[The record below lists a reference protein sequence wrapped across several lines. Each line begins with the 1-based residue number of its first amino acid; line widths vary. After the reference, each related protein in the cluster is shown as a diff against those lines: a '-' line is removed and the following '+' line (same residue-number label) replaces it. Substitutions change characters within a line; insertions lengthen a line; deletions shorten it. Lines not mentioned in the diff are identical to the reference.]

1 MDYYSVGF
9 LKSNSGKKGEGMP
22 VVRNPQYYFKEGFC
36 WTNVLNPQARLLK
49 TKLKVKSVNDVGSM
63 SLSSIIDKIP
73 DFYFVILLNSDVLF
87 DYYREFLNITVNIQI
102 NDIRQLPIIIPSEEQ
117 LRKYK
122 TLFDEIIVFK
132 KQEFNSIIDEIT
144 SENKIK
150 TKEFQLNKLVNKLY
164 GI

>member
-1 MDYYSVGF
+1 
-9 LKSNSGKKGEGMP
+9 MP

>member
-1 MDYYSVGF
+1 
-9 LKSNSGKKGEGMP
+9 
-22 VVRNPQYYFKEGFC
+22 
-36 WTNVLNPQARLLK
+36 
-49 TKLKVKSVNDVGSM
+49 M
-63 SLSSIIDKIP
+63 SLSSIIDNIP
-73 DFYFVILLNSDVLF
+73 DFYFVILLNSDILF

-132 KQEFNSIIDEIT
+132 KQEFNNIIDEIT

>member
-1 MDYYSVGF
+1 MDYYSVGY
-9 LKSNSGKKGEGMP
+9 LKSDPKARYQGYL
-22 VVRNPQYYFKEGFC
+22 YYFREGFC
-36 WTNVLNPQARLLK
+36 WTNILNPQARLLK

-63 SLSSIIDKIP
+63 SLSSIIDNIP
-73 DFYFVILLNSDVLF
+73 DFYFVILLNSDILF

-132 KQEFNSIIDEIT
+132 KQEFNSIIDKIT

-150 TKEFQLNKLVNKLY
+150 TKEIQLNKLVNKLY

>member
-1 MDYYSVGF
+1 MDYYSVGY
-9 LKSNSGKKGEGMP
+9 LKADPKARYQGYL
-22 VVRNPQYYFKEGFC
+22 YYFREGFC
-36 WTNVLNPQARLLK
+36 WTNILNPQARLLK

-63 SLSSIIDKIP
+63 SLSSIIDNIP
-73 DFYFVILLNSDVLF
+73 DFYFVILLNSDILF

-132 KQEFNSIIDEIT
+132 KQEFNSIIDKIT

-150 TKEFQLNKLVNKLY
+150 TKEIQLNKLVNKLY

>member
-1 MDYYSVGF
+1 MDYYSVGY
-9 LKSNSGKKGEGMP
+9 LKSDPKARYQGYL
-22 VVRNPQYYFKEGFC
+22 YYFREGFC

>member
-1 MDYYSVGF
+1 
-9 LKSNSGKKGEGMP
+9 MP

-36 WTNVLNPQARLLK
+36 WNNVLNPQARLLK

-63 SLSSIIDKIP
+63 SLSSIIDNIP
-73 DFYFVILLNSDVLF
+73 DFYFVILLNSDILF

-132 KQEFNSIIDEIT
+132 KQEFNNIIDEIT